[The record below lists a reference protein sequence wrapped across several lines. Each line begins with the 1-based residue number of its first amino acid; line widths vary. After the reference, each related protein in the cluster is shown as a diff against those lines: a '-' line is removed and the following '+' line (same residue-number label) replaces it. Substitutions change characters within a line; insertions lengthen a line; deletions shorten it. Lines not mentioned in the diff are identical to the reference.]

1 MYKEEK
7 RASKLCPIVDMQFPE
22 SCTLACKFGYRV
34 MSDEQAME
42 LSKKQQNVITHK
54 CLAREVL
61 INALNFFQ
69 KQNNKEDDFVV
80 EKKGK
85 K

>member
-1 MYKEEK
+1 
-7 RASKLCPIVDMQFPE
+7 
-22 SCTLACKFGYRV
+22 
-34 MSDEQAME
+34 
-42 LSKKQQNVITHK
+42 
-54 CLAREVL
+54 LAREVL